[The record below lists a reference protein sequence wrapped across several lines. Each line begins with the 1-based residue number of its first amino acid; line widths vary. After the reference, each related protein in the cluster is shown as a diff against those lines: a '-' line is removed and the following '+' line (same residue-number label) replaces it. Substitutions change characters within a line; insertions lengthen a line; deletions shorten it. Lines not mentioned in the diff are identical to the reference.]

1 MKLRNLLTGL
11 GALAGAGGI
20 IGTGA
25 FTSVAADR
33 DLTVAVADDS
43 DALLRMAPCSGSPNS
58 GYATETSDGLL
69 ALNLSSDSQTANGG
83 QGVNPE
89 ATTVI
94 RDVFE
99 ICNQGTQTVGV
110 WLEIDPIENG
120 NGNDAVTLTRDGELI
135 VGEDNAVC
143 LDPGDCVCVGIEAR
157 TQGIADDVNNL
168 FQPVSDGSEVV
179 VHADADAECTLPG
192 IGPAPSDLVAYWPFD
207 GDPNDI
213 VGGRQPNDETG
224 IEYVDGKVGQAARF
238 EEGDYIQVPDDS
250 GLEVIG
256 GSFTIS
262 LWVQTDST
270 DRGGFI
276 RKNMTDSWQPVYSVE
291 YDYANGGLTNDKQ
304 VRFLLSDTEGETPE
318 IISNTQVNGDGVDG
332 DGWYHILAMY
342 DDSAGEMS
350 LYINGTQEATKS
362 ITFNQTDTTGDLQF
376 GRMRNDDRGIVG
388 ELDGTID
395 DVRIYDRT
403 LSSAEIAALSS
414 Q

>member
-1 MKLRNLLTGL
+1 
-11 GALAGAGGI
+11 
-20 IGTGA
+20 
-25 FTSVAADR
+25 
-33 DLTVAVADDS
+33 
-43 DALLRMAPCSGSPNS
+43 
-58 GYATETSDGLL
+58 
-69 ALNLSSDSQTANGG
+69 
-83 QGVNPE
+83 
-89 ATTVI
+89 
-94 RDVFE
+94 
-99 ICNQGTQTVGV
+99 
-110 WLEIDPIENG
+110 
-120 NGNDAVTLTRDGELI
+120 
-135 VGEDNAVC
+135 
-143 LDPGDCVCVGIEAR
+143 
-157 TQGIADDVNNL
+157 
-168 FQPVSDGSEVV
+168 VV

-395 DVRIYDRT
+395 NVRIYDRT